1 MSTEIGS
8 RIRKY
13 REGRKITRTELAQAL
28 GVTLS
33 CISNWELGQ
42 NDPAADHLGD
52 LCRALQVSP
61 SELLGIQLIDG
72 ELSELE
78 RKLISAYRNKPE
90 LQPAVNILLGIDA
103 E

>member
-1 MSTEIGS
+1 MSTEIGG

-13 REGRKITRTELAQAL
+13 REERKISRSELARTL
-28 GVTLS
+28 GLTVS

-61 SELLGIQLIDG
+61 SDLLGIQLMDG
-72 ELSELE
+72 ELSEQE
-78 RKLISAYRNKPE
+78 RKLVAAYRSKPD
-90 LQPAVNILLGIDA
+90 LQQAVNILLGIT

>member
-13 REGRKITRTELAQAL
+13 REERNISRTELAQAL

-52 LCRALQVSP
+52 LCRALKVSP
-61 SELLGIQLIDG
+61 SVLLGIQLMDG
-72 ELSELE
+72 ELSEQEHRLV
-78 RKLISAYRNKPE
+78 SAYRDKPE
-90 LQPAVNILLGIDA
+90 MQQAVNVLLGITD
-103 E
+103 

>member
-1 MSTEIGS
+1 MSTEIGG

-13 REGRKITRTELAQAL
+13 REKRKISRSELARAL
-28 GVTLS
+28 GLSVS

-61 SELLGIQLIDG
+61 SELLGVQLMD
-72 ELSELE
+72 SELNEQE
-78 RKLISAYRNKPE
+78 RKLISAYREKPE
-90 LQPAVNILLGIDA
+90 LQHAVNILLGITD
-103 E
+103 

>member
-1 MSTEIGS
+1 MSKEIGS

-13 REGRKITRTELAQAL
+13 REERKISRSELAQTL
-28 GVTLS
+28 GLTVS

-61 SELLGIQLIDG
+61 SELLGVQLFDG
-72 ELSELE
+72 ELSEQE
-78 RKLISAYRNKPE
+78 RRLVSAYRDKPE
-90 LQPAVNILLGIDA
+90 MQQAVNVLLGITD
-103 E
+103 

>member
-1 MSTEIGS
+1 MSTEIGG

-13 REGRKITRTELAQAL
+13 REDRKISRAELAKSL
-28 GVTLS
+28 GVTVS

-52 LCRALQVSP
+52 LCRSLQVSP
-61 SELLGIQLIDG
+61 SELLGVQLIDG
-72 ELSELE
+72 ELSEQE

-90 LQPAVNILLGIDA
+90 LQQAVNILLGITD
-103 E
+103 

>member
-13 REGRKITRTELAQAL
+13 REERKISRSELARTL
-28 GVTLS
+28 GLTVS

-61 SELLGIQLIDG
+61 SELLGVQLIDG
-72 ELSELE
+72 ELSGQE
-78 RKLISAYRNKPE
+78 RKLVSAYREKPE
-90 LQPAVNILLGIDA
+90 LQQAVNILLGITD
-103 E
+103 

>member
-13 REGRKITRTELAQAL
+13 REERKISRSELARTL
-28 GVTLS
+28 GLTVS

-61 SELLGIQLIDG
+61 SDLLGIQLIDG
-72 ELSELE
+72 ELSEQE
-78 RKLISAYRNKPE
+78 RKLVIAYRSKPD
-90 LQPAVNILLGIDA
+90 LQQAVNILLGIT

>member
-1 MSTEIGS
+1 MITEIGG

-13 REGRKITRTELAQAL
+13 REERKISRSELARAL
-28 GVTLS
+28 GLSVS

-61 SELLGIQLIDG
+61 SELLGVQLMD
-72 ELSELE
+72 SELNEQE
-78 RKLISAYRNKPE
+78 RKLISAYREKPE
-90 LQPAVNILLGIDA
+90 LQHAVNILLGITD
-103 E
+103 

>member
-13 REGRKITRTELAQAL
+13 REERKITRTELAQTL

-72 ELSELE
+72 ELSERE

-90 LQPAVNILLGIDA
+90 LQQAVNILFGIDS

>member
-13 REGRKITRTELAQAL
+13 REERKISRSELARTL
-28 GVTLS
+28 GLTVS

-61 SELLGIQLIDG
+61 SDLLGIQLIDG
-72 ELSELE
+72 ELSEQE
-78 RKLISAYRNKPE
+78 RKLVAAYRSKPE
-90 LQPAVNILLGIDA
+90 LQQAVNILLGIT

>member
-13 REGRKITRTELAQAL
+13 REERKISRSELARTL
-28 GVTLS
+28 GLSVS

-42 NDPAADHLGD
+42 NDPAADRLGD

-61 SELLGIQLIDG
+61 SELLGVQLMDG
-72 ELSELE
+72 ELSEKE
-78 RKLISAYRNKPE
+78 RKLISAYREKTE
-90 LQPAVNILLGIDA
+90 LQHAVNILLGITD
-103 E
+103 

>member
-13 REGRKITRTELAQAL
+13 REEQKISRTELAQTL

-61 SELLGIQLIDG
+61 SDLLGIQLMDG
-72 ELSELE
+72 ELSEQE
-78 RKLISAYRNKPE
+78 RKLVAAYRSKPD
-90 LQPAVNILLGIDA
+90 LQQAVNILLGIT

>member
-13 REGRKITRTELAQAL
+13 REERKISRSELARTL
-28 GVTLS
+28 GLTVS

-61 SELLGIQLIDG
+61 SDLLGIQLIDG
-72 ELSELE
+72 EMSEQE
-78 RKLISAYRNKPE
+78 RKLVAAYRSKPD
-90 LQPAVNILLGIDA
+90 LQQAVNILLGIT

>member
-1 MSTEIGS
+1 MSTEIGG
-8 RIRKY
+8 RIRKF
-13 REGRKITRTELAQAL
+13 REERKISRSELARTL
-28 GVTLS
+28 GLTVS

-61 SELLGIQLIDG
+61 SDLLGIQLMDG
-72 ELSELE
+72 ELSEQE
-78 RKLISAYRNKPE
+78 RKLVAAYRSKPG
-90 LQPAVNILLGIDA
+90 LQQAVNILLGIT

>member
-1 MSTEIGS
+1 MSSEIGS

-13 REGRKITRTELAQAL
+13 REARDISRAELAKAL
-28 GVTLS
+28 GLTVS

-52 LCRALQVSP
+52 LCRMLQVSP
-61 SELLGIQLIDG
+61 SELLGVRLMDG
-72 ELSELE
+72 ELSEQE
-78 RKLISAYRNKPE
+78 RRLVTAYRSKPE
-90 LQPAVNILLGIDA
+90 LQQAVNILLGIT

>member
-13 REGRKITRTELAQAL
+13 REEQGISRTELAQTL

-52 LCRALQVSP
+52 LCRALKVSP

-72 ELSELE
+72 ELSEQE
-78 RKLISAYRNKPE
+78 RRLISAYRNKPE
-90 LQPAVNILLGIDA
+90 MQQAVNVLLGITD
-103 E
+103 

>member
-1 MSTEIGS
+1 MSTEIGG

-13 REGRKITRTELAQAL
+13 REERGISRTELAQTL

-61 SELLGIQLIDG
+61 SELLGVQLIDG
-72 ELSELE
+72 ELSEQE
-78 RKLISAYRNKPE
+78 RKLVSAYREKPE
-90 LQPAVNILLGIDA
+90 LQQAVNILLGITD
-103 E
+103 

>member
-13 REGRKITRTELAQAL
+13 REERKISRSDLAMIL
-28 GVTLS
+28 GLTVS

-42 NDPAADHLGD
+42 NGPAADHLGD

-61 SELLGIQLIDG
+61 SDLLGIQLMDG
-72 ELSELE
+72 ELSEQE
-78 RKLISAYRNKPE
+78 RKLIAAYRSKPD
-90 LQPAVNILLGIDA
+90 LQQAVNILLGIA

>member
-1 MSTEIGS
+1 MSTEIGG

-13 REGRKITRTELAQAL
+13 REERKISRSELASTL
-28 GVTLS
+28 GLSVS

-61 SELLGIQLIDG
+61 SELLGVQLLEG
-72 ELSELE
+72 ELSEKE
-78 RKLISAYRNKPE
+78 RRLVSAYRDKPE
-90 LQPAVNILLGIDA
+90 MQQAVNVLLGITD
-103 E
+103 

>member
-1 MSTEIGS
+1 MSTEIGG

-13 REGRKITRTELAQAL
+13 REERKISRSELARTL
-28 GVTLS
+28 GLTVS

-61 SELLGIQLIDG
+61 SDLLGIQLIDG
-72 ELSELE
+72 ELSEQE
-78 RKLISAYRNKPE
+78 RKLVAAYRSKPD
-90 LQPAVNILLGIDA
+90 LQQAVNILLGIT

>member
-1 MSTEIGS
+1 MSTEIGG

-13 REGRKITRTELAQAL
+13 REERKISRSELARTL
-28 GVTLS
+28 GLTVS

-61 SELLGIQLIDG
+61 SDLLGIQLIDG
-72 ELSELE
+72 ELSEQE
-78 RKLISAYRNKPE
+78 RKLVIAYRSKPD
-90 LQPAVNILLGIDA
+90 LQQAVNILLGIT